1 MSFEPCLYKS
11 MNQETVQQNGIQKE
25 GVSER

>member
-1 MSFEPCLYKS
+1 MSFESCLYKS
-11 MNQETVQQNGIQKE
+11 MNQGTVQQNGRQKE

>member
-1 MSFEPCLYKS
+1 MSFEACLYKS
-11 MNQETVQQNGIQKE
+11 MNQETVQQNGRQKE

>member
-11 MNQETVQQNGIQKE
+11 MNQETVQKNGRQKE

>member
-11 MNQETVQQNGIQKE
+11 MNQETVQQNERQKE
-25 GVSER
+25 GVNER

>member
-11 MNQETVQQNGIQKE
+11 MNQETGQQNGRQKE

>member
-11 MNQETVQQNGIQKE
+11 MNQETVQQNGRQKE
-25 GVSER
+25 GVNER

>member
-1 MSFEPCLYKS
+1 MSFEPYLYKS
-11 MNQETVQQNGIQKE
+11 MNQETVQQNGRQKE

>member
-11 MNQETVQQNGIQKE
+11 MNQKTVQQNERQKE
-25 GVSER
+25 GVNER